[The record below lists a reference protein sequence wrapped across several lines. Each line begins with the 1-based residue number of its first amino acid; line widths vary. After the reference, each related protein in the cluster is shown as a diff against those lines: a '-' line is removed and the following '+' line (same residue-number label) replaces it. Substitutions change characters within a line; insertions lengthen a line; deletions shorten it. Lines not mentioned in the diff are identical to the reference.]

1 MVKVPVKPFRN
12 DAARISSAYAWK
24 FSNLLLLLKS
34 CQIPET
40 AGAFVGVNISTDLS
54 NLPSPEQVV
63 AILISHRK
71 THVRLYDADN
81 HLLSALSDA
90 GIEVMV
96 SVTNED
102 VLRIGQS
109 SAAAAYWVKKNV
121 AAFVPA
127 TNITAI
133 AVGSEVLSIM
143 PHAARVLAPAMRNL
157 HKALASSN
165 LNYLIK
171 VSTPISMDIIP
182 KPFPPSAATFNTSW
196 NSTISGIL
204 DFLKSTNSFFML
216 NTYPYYGYLQRYFPY
231 RIRAFLTADTCQT
244 NS

>member
-1 MVKVPVKPFRN
+1 MLLV
-12 DAARISSAYAWK
+12 Y
-24 FSNLLLLLKS
+24 LLLMLGSLS
-34 CQIPET
+34 FAI
-40 AGAFVGVNISTDLS
+40 GAFVGVNIGTDLS

-63 AILISHRK
+63 AILRSHRI
-71 THVRLYDADN
+71 TPVRLYDADN

-102 VLRIGQS
+102 VLRIRQS

-133 AVGSEVLSIM
+133 AVGSEVLSTM
-143 PHAARVLAPAMRNL
+143 PHAARVLVPAMRNL
-157 HKALASSN
+157 HKALVSSN

-182 KPFPPSAATFNTSW
+182 KPFPPSAATFNAS
-196 NSTISGIL
+196 
-204 DFLKSTNSFFML
+204 
-216 NTYPYYGYLQRYFPY
+216 
-231 RIRAFLTADTCQT
+231 
-244 NS
+244 